1 MAVCGWHGDARN
13 YKVGMVGVF
22 KEEYGEEQTQEELH
36 DAELVICE
44 QQLVK
49 RVVYGGQEQVEEQE
63 SDEEQ
68 DEEQVQVYVKEKE
81 AEQITTTRDDCDV
94 QGARVTY

>member
-1 MAVCGWHGDARN
+1 
-13 YKVGMVGVF
+13 MVGVF
-22 KEEYGEEQTQEELH
+22 KEEDCEEQTQEEWD

-63 SDEEQ
+63 SDDEQ
-68 DEEQVQVYVKEKE
+68 DEEQVQVYVE
-81 AEQITTTRDDCDV
+81 
-94 QGARVTY
+94 G